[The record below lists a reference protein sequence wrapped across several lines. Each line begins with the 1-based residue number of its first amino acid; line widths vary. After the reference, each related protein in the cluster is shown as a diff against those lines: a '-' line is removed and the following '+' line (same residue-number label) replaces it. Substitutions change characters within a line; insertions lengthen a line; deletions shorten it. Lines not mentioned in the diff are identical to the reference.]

1 MGLGEDQDPKRMR
14 FDSFD
19 QRAHDAETIALNLD
33 KIVFCRLHR
42 YQVSL
47 VSHAG
52 GI

>member
-1 MGLGEDQDPKRMR
+1 MR

-19 QRAHDAETIALNLD
+19 QKAHDAETIALDLD
-33 KIVFCRLHR
+33 KIVNYRFYR